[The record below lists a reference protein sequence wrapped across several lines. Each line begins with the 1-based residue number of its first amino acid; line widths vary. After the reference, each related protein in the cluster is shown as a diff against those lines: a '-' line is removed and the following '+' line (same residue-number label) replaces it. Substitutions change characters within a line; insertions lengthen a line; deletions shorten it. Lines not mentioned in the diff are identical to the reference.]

1 MLELRSV
8 SKVYGRAAGGRVEAL
23 ADLTFE
29 VKPTELAVVVG
40 PVGAGK
46 STLLRLVTGE
56 ERPTRGAVLVDGVE
70 VGTLGARGLARLR
83 RSLGIVSQDGQ
94 LLPDRTAL
102 GNLTFVLRALGT
114 GRAEARDRALAALIE
129 VGLGPTRNALP
140 HELAVGER
148 RRVLLAR
155 ALTTRPR
162 LLLADE
168 PTALLDAPTTAMVG
182 TLLRSLPSRGTTCL
196 VATQSIELARA
207 LEGRVLQLA
216 AGRLRPEG
224 EEGAPITIQT
234 AQTFRPLRH
243 INWMPRNI
251 MAHRPFSAVD
261 SGAAGR
267 VHASRYDE
275 IDWVRLR
282 TARCGTSH

>member
-23 ADLTFE
+23 ADLSFE
-29 VKPTELAVVVG
+29 VKRTELAVLVG

-56 ERPTRGAVLVDGVE
+56 ERPTRGTVLVDGTE

-83 RSLGIVSQDGQ
+83 RSLGVVGQDGQ

-102 GNLTFVLRALGT
+102 GNLTLILRALGT
-114 GRAEARDRALAALIE
+114 GWAEARERALAALVE
-129 VGLGPTRNALP
+129 VGLGPARNALP

-155 ALTTRPR
+155 ALVTRPR

-168 PTALLDAPTTAMVG
+168 PTAMLDASASAMVG
-182 TLLRSLPSRGTTCL
+182 TLLRSLPPRGTTCL

-207 LEGRVLQLA
+207 LKGRVLQLA

-224 EEGAPITIQT
+224 DP
-234 AQTFRPLRH
+234 
-243 INWMPRNI
+243 
-251 MAHRPFSAVD
+251 V
-261 SGAAGR
+261 
-267 VHASRYDE
+267 
-275 IDWVRLR
+275 
-282 TARCGTSH
+282 

>member
-1 MLELRSV
+1 MTVGPMLELRSV

-23 ADLTFE
+23 ADLSFE
-29 VKPTELAVVVG
+29 VKPTELAVLVG

-56 ERPTRGAVLVDGVE
+56 ERPTRGTVLVDGTE
-70 VGTLGARGLARLR
+70 VGTLRARGLARLR
-83 RSLGIVSQDGQ
+83 RSLGVVCQDGH

-114 GRAEARDRALAALIE
+114 GWAEARERALATLVE
-129 VGLGPTRNALP
+129 VGLGSARNALP

-155 ALTTRPR
+155 ALATRPR

-168 PTALLDAPTTAMVG
+168 PTAMLDAPASAMVG
-182 TLLRSLPSRGTTCL
+182 MLLRSLPLRGTTCL

-207 LEGRVLQLA
+207 LDGRVLQLA

-224 EEGAPITIQT
+224 DP
-234 AQTFRPLRH
+234 
-243 INWMPRNI
+243 
-251 MAHRPFSAVD
+251 V
-261 SGAAGR
+261 
-267 VHASRYDE
+267 
-275 IDWVRLR
+275 
-282 TARCGTSH
+282 

>member
-23 ADLTFE
+23 ADLSFE

-46 STLLRLVTGE
+46 SSLPRLVTGE

-155 ALTTRPR
+155 ALATRPR

-168 PTALLDAPTTAMVG
+168 PTALLDAPATAMVG
-182 TLLRSLPSRGTTCL
+182 TLLRSLPLRGTTCL

-207 LEGRVLQLA
+207 LDGRVLQLA

-224 EEGAPITIQT
+224 EP
-234 AQTFRPLRH
+234 
-243 INWMPRNI
+243 
-251 MAHRPFSAVD
+251 V
-261 SGAAGR
+261 
-267 VHASRYDE
+267 
-275 IDWVRLR
+275 
-282 TARCGTSH
+282 